1 MMRILWGRAKNA
13 AFAACPLFFAIG
25 VGVVGATSFEPDR
38 YLDHI
43 KFLAS
48 PELKGRATGSPELAR
63 AAAYIAEQFRA
74 DGLQPP
80 PGAKSFLQPFD
91 VTASAKLG
99 RSNRF
104 QFTNGGETVT
114 LQDGKE
120 FIPVNF
126 SASGKATGGVVFAG
140 YGITA
145 PEYNYDDYAGLD
157 AKGKFVIVFAH
168 EPQEY
173 DPKSVFEGK
182 IYTDHSQLY
191 SKAAN
196 ARAHGARGVILISDI
211 VNHPTEGD
219 NLMQFGKA
227 EGPADAGI
235 LFVQVREDAVKPWF
249 QAAGKD
255 PEELERQ
262 IDEDL
267 KPRSFAIPR
276 VEVREAVDLVRAVKS
291 TANVVAYLPGQTDEY
306 VAIGAHYD
314 HLGLGEQF
322 SLAPSLAGTIHPGA
336 DDNASGTAGVI
347 ELARYFSS
355 QPKPKRGLLFIT
367 FAGEELGL
375 LGSGFYVNH
384 PELPLDKAVAMI
396 NLDMIGRVRDG
407 RLYVGGLGTG
417 TTLRADLDGAAAQFP
432 DLKIDSSGNDGYGS
446 SDHTSFT
453 TKQVPV
459 LFFFSGLHGDYHK
472 PSDTWDK
479 IDAPHAVEVL
489 QLVADVATR
498 IDSDDA
504 RPEFVRVM
512 PKTDP
517 HAGSAGPLSGSAGSG
532 GYGPY
537 FGSIPDF
544 AEPPKGVRFA
554 DVRDGSPAAL
564 AGLKPGD
571 ILITFGDKDIANL
584 YDFTYA
590 LKARKVGDEVLVEVL
605 RGGEKV
611 TAKVKL
617 AERK

>member
-1 MMRILWGRAKNA
+1 MKRVPRALSLALTLFVLALA
-13 AFAACPLFFAIG
+13 ASAA
-25 VGVVGATSFEPDR
+25 VSFEPVR
-38 YLDHI
+38 YLAHI

-48 PELKGRATGSPELAR
+48 PEMRGRATGSPELER

-80 PGAKSFLQPFD
+80 PGARSFLQPFD

-99 RSNRF
+99 KSNRF
-104 QFTNGGETVT
+104 QFTEGGETQT
-114 LQDGKE
+114 LQPGKE
-120 FIPVNF
+120 FTPVNF

-157 AKGKFVIVFAH
+157 AKGKFVLIYAH

-182 IYTDHSQLY
+182 VYTDHAQLY

-196 ARAHGARGVILISDI
+196 AKAHGARGVILINDLA
-211 VNHPTEGD
+211 NHTADGD
-219 NLMQFGKA
+219 GLMPFGHA

-235 LFVQVREDAVKPWF
+235 FFVQVREEAVKPWF
-249 QAAGKD
+249 AAAGKN
-255 PEELERQ
+255 PEDLERQ

-267 KPRSFAIPR
+267 KPRSFAFAKI
-276 VEVREAVDLVRAVKS
+276 EVRETVDLVREVKS

-306 VAIGAHYD
+306 IVIGAHYD

-322 SLAPSLAGTIHPGA
+322 SLAPSLAGTVHPGA
-336 DDNASGTAGVI
+336 DDNASGTAGVL

-355 QPKPKRGLLFIT
+355 QPKPKRGFLFLT

-375 LGSGFYVNH
+375 LGSGYYVNH
-384 PELPLDKAVAMI
+384 PELPLNNAVAMI
-396 NLDMIGRVRDG
+396 NLDMIGRVRG
-407 RLYVGGLGTG
+407 GKLYVGGLGTG
-417 TTLRADLDGAAAQFP
+417 STLRADLDRVAAHYTN
-432 DLKIDSSGNDGYGS
+432 LKIDSTGNDGYGS

-479 IDAPHAVEVL
+479 IEAGPATEVL
-489 QLVADVATR
+489 QLIADVATR
-498 IDSDDA
+498 IDSDDV

-512 PKTDP
+512 PASNP
-517 HAGSAGPLSGSAGSG
+517 HGGSAGPLTGSAGSG

-554 DVRDGSPAAL
+554 DVREGSPAAL
-564 AGLKPGD
+564 AGLKQGD
-571 ILITFGDKDIANL
+571 ILIKFGDLDVANL

-605 RGGEKV
+605 RNGEKI

>member
-1 MMRILWGRAKNA
+1 VKRRLWGGASALPPGFRPAFFLL
-13 AFAACPLFFAIG
+13 AFAAAA
-25 VGVVGATSFEPDR
+25 ATSFDPER

-48 PELKGRATGSPELAR
+48 PELKGRPTGSPELEK
-63 AAAYIAEQFRA
+63 AAQYIANQFRA

-80 PGAKSFLQPFD
+80 PGARGFLQPFD
-91 VTASAKLG
+91 VTASAKVG
-99 RSNRF
+99 KGNRF
-104 QFTNGGETVT
+104 QFSLGNDSQS
-114 LQDGKE
+114 LQEGKE
-120 FIPVNF
+120 FVPVNF
-126 SASGKATGGVVFAG
+126 SSSGKASGPVVFAG

-157 AKGKFVIVFAH
+157 AKGKFVVVFAH
-168 EPQEY
+168 EPQEF
-173 DPKSVFEGK
+173 DPNSVFEGK
-182 IYTDHSQLY
+182 VYTDHSQLY
-191 SKAAN
+191 SKASN
-196 ARAHGARGVILISDI
+196 AKAHGARGVILINDRI
-211 VNHPTEGD
+211 NHSADGD
-219 NLMQFGKA
+219 TLMQFGKA

-235 LFVQVREDAVKPWF
+235 LFVQVREDAVRPWF
-249 QAAGKD
+249 QAAGKEPQD
-255 PEELERQ
+255 LERQ
-262 IDEDL
+262 IDSDL
-267 KPRSFAIPR
+267 KPRSFALAK
-276 VEVREAVDLVRAVKS
+276 VEVRETVDLVREVKA
-291 TANVVAYLPGQTDEY
+291 TANVVAWLPGQTDEY
-306 VAIGAHYD
+306 IVIGAHYD

-322 SLAPSLAGTIHPGA
+322 SLAPSLAGTVHPGA

-347 ELARYFSS
+347 ELARYFAS
-355 QPKPKRGLLFIT
+355 QPKPKRGFLFIT

-375 LGSGFYVNH
+375 LGSGYYVNH
-384 PELPLDKAVAMI
+384 PELPLNKAVAMI

-417 TTLRADLDGAAAQFP
+417 STLRGDLDRIAP
-432 DLKIDSSGNDGYGS
+432 RYSDLKIDSSGNDGYGS

-479 IDAPHAVEVL
+479 IDSIKATEVL
-489 QLVADVATR
+489 QLIADIATR
-498 IDSDDA
+498 IDTDDV
-504 RPEFVRVM
+504 RPEFVRVA
-512 PKTDP
+512 PKADP
-517 HAGSAGPLSGSAGSG
+517 HTGAAGPLSGSAAGG

-554 DVRDGSPAAL
+554 DVREGSPAAL
-564 AGLKPGD
+564 AGLKQGD
-571 ILITFGDKDIANL
+571 IMITFGDKEIANL

-590 LKARKVGDEVLVEVL
+590 LKAHKVGDEVLVEVL
-605 RGGEKV
+605 RNGEKV